1 MKRLLPRDARIKRVA
16 TASNVHAPTQA
27 NTPFYRKFF
36 YLRRDSI
43 ILSACIFTGMLFLLL
58 VSVFAL
64 TASTLPPELPLFYSL
79 PWGTGQLISLPFFM
93 LLPTLLIIIFSCNAF
108 IGALLYTSYKTLV
121 QLLFFGTALSAFLL
135 ATTVVKIVL
144 LVKG

>member
-1 MKRLLPRDARIKRVA
+1 MKRLLPRDARPKRTAVA
-16 TASNVHAPTQA
+16 SGTLQSQA
-27 NTPFYRKFF
+27 IDLPIYKKLTF
-36 YLRRDSI
+36 LRRDSI
-43 ILSACIFTGMLFLLL
+43 ILTACIFTGVLFLLL

-79 PWGTGQLISLPFFM
+79 PWGEGQLIALPFFM
-93 LLPTLLIIIFSCNAF
+93 LLPILLLAVFILNSF
-108 IGALLYTSYKTLV
+108 IGAILYTNYKTLV